1 MSSRCSRAPD
11 EALTLGLA
19 HPPRPDPY
27 EQRRATLIHPGLPQ
41 SPALKAKLDCL
52 VLVRTASM
60 QADPV
65 LGSRTLAHVE
75 QQVHPT
81 HKCA

>member
-1 MSSRCSRAPD
+1 MSFRCSRAPD
-11 EALTLGLA
+11 AALTLGLRTRLA
-19 HPPRPDPY
+19 
-27 EQRRATLIHPGLPQ
+27 LIHPGLPP
-41 SPALKAKLDCL
+41 SPALKAKLDGP
-52 VLVRTASM
+52 VLVCTASM

-65 LGSRTLAHVE
+65 LGSVTLAHVE

>member
-1 MSSRCSRAPD
+1 MLKERIRASD
-11 EALTLGLA
+11 IWVEHILVLT
-19 HPPRPDPY
+19 RP
-27 EQRRATLIHPGLPQ
+27 ALIHPGVPP
-41 SPALKAKLDCL
+41 SPTLKAKLDGPI
-52 VLVRTASM
+52 LVRTASM

>member
-11 EALTLGLA
+11 EALTLGLLT
-19 HPPRPDPY
+19 RP
-27 EQRRATLIHPGLPQ
+27 ALIHPGLPQ
-41 SPALKAKLDCL
+41 SPALKAKLDGP

-60 QADPV
+60 QADAV
-65 LGSRTLAHVE
+65 LGSVTLAHVE